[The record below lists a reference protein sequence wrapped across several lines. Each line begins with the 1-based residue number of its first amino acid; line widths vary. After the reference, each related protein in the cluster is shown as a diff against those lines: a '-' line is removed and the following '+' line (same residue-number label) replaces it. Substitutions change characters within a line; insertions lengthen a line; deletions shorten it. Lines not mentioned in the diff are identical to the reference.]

1 MPELDLHFEKAL
13 YEVKAS
19 RKHFSF
25 NIFCYLIETFVDRIP
40 LVHGYYYGNIETEK
54 HLQIELHLYMHII
67 MEIFKQRKDVYGYE

>member
-19 RKHFSF
+19 RKHFIF

-40 LVHGYYYGNIETEK
+40 LVHGYYYGNIETETFADRTPLV
-54 HLQIELHLYMHII
+54 HAYY
-67 MEIFKQRKDVYGYE
+67 YGNI